1 MAPEVVLQKIPELMR
16 CGAAEGRGGVILVGL
31 DRARMLRDQLGFS
44 GLHVLLERLAEHIT
58 EALGDAGQCIRFD
71 WQSLLIIVPEL
82 PACELDGSAES
93 LFSSLTDRTYEAGD
107 DEVALT
113 FSLAYARFDHR
124 FTDVDELLL
133 PLVRRVEC
141 LAQEGGNALA
151 EVQPGI
157 SADKAISSTEHML
170 ALLMDA
176 LRTDSIKVVF
186 QPLLAT
192 SGRESVE
199 SFQML
204 PRLAAGDG
212 KLLAAAEF
220 LPLAREAALLP
231 VLDRWMIVH
240 ASRLLRGPLVER
252 RVRLFINQSEAL
264 LADAERRDWLRKQVG
279 SEPCLAGH
287 LVLEIQLED
296 AMTHLRSAS
305 HLLEIARDHGFGICL
320 SQVDERCRW
329 SLLSGELKAD
339 FLRMSPGFVT
349 RLAGEPSMEERFLQ
363 LSEAVREQGVR
374 IIMPMIEDSQ
384 TAAIMWRSGA
394 DFMQGNM
401 IQAPEDSIAIRE
413 TGS

>member
-1 MAPEVVLQKIPELMR
+1 MR

-31 DRARMLRDQLGFS
+31 DRARTLRDQLGFS
-44 GLHVLLERLAEHIT
+44 GLHVLLERLAEHIVQ
-58 EALGDAGQCIRFD
+58 ALGGAGQCIRFD
-71 WQSLLIIVPEL
+71 WQSLLIIAPEMS
-82 PACELDGSAES
+82 ASELGDSAEA
-93 LFSSLTDRTYEAGD
+93 LYSSLADRSYEAGD

-113 FSLAYARFDHR
+113 VSLAYARFDHR
-124 FTDVDELLL
+124 FTNADELLL

-151 EVQPGI
+151 EVRPGI
-157 SADKAISSTEHML
+157 SAAKAISSSEHML

-192 SGRESVE
+192 SGRESVD

-212 KLLAAAEF
+212 SLLAAAEF

-231 VLDRWMIVH
+231 VLDRWMTVH
-240 ASRLLRGPLVER
+240 ASRLLRGPLSGR
-252 RVRLFINQSEAL
+252 SVRLFINQSEAL
-264 LADAERRDWLRKQVG
+264 LADAERRDWLCRQVE
-279 SEPCLAGH
+279 SEGCLAGH

-296 AMTHLRSAS
+296 AMAHLRSAV
-305 HLLEIARDHGFGICL
+305 HLIEMAHDVGVEICL
-320 SQVDERCRW
+320 TQIDEHCRW
-329 SLLSGELKAD
+329 SLLSGELKVD
-339 FLRMSPGFVT
+339 YLRMSPGFVN
-349 RLAGEPSMEERFLQ
+349 RLATDPSLEKRFLQ
-363 LSEAVREQGVR
+363 LSEAVRERGVR

-401 IQAPEDSIAIRE
+401 IQAPEDSIAIQE
-413 TGS
+413 TAS